1 MDNKK
6 ILLILLPLLIIGF
19 LVGSVIVW
27 MNLPD
32 SEEEPTPEPTDNV
45 DINKVDPQ
53 KVLFELSPGI
63 NLAGAE
69 FGKDTA
75 DYEHTYPNESISYYT
90 ERGFKLFRLPFAW
103 ERLQPTLGGEL
114 DEIEANS
121 IESFMNDAFANGAV
135 VILDLH
141 NYNRYEGQIVGQ
153 SSVKDEDLAD
163 VWSKIAQRFGENP
176 GLIAYGIMNEPYDSG
191 ETWPVTAQK
200 SVDAIR
206 SIDKDTI
213 ILVAG
218 DNWSQSWTWQKY
230 NSRLNINDPE
240 NLLVYETHV
249 YFDPDRSGKYECD
262 FDQCNV
268 SLNIGQ
274 VGLQDFV
281 EWLKLND
288 KKGFVGEYGVPSD
301 DPRWARVLDKTLSY
315 MEREGLGSTIWAGG
329 PDWGD
334 YNLSLEP
341 IIDVQGDLVER
352 PQIEVLMEYLDTEE
366 SK

>member
-1 MDNKK
+1 MLSA
-6 ILLILLPLLIIGF
+6 IL
-19 LVGSVIVW
+19 VW
-27 MNLPD
+27 MNLP
-32 SEEEPTPEPTDNV
+32 EEEIAPQNEPITEN
-45 DINKVDPQ
+45 DIDAIDPQ
-53 KVLFELSPGI
+53 QVLFDLSPGV

-75 DYEHTYPNESISYYT
+75 DYEHTYPNESITYYT

-103 ERLQPTLGGEL
+103 ERLQPALQGEL
-114 DEIEANS
+114 DENEAMS
-121 IESFMNDAFANGAV
+121 IESFMNEAIANGAM

-153 SSVKDEDLAD
+153 SSVTDEDLAD
-163 VWSKIAQRFGENP
+163 VWLKIAQRFGKHP

-191 ETWPVTAQK
+191 ETWPTTAQK
-200 SVDAIR
+200 SVDAVR

-213 ILVAG
+213 VLVAG
-218 DNWSQSWTWQKY
+218 DNWSQSWTWQEY
-230 NSRLNINDPE
+230 NSNLSINDPE

-249 YFDPDRSGKYECD
+249 YFDLDRSGKYECD

-268 SLNIGQ
+268 SLNTGQ

-288 KKGFVGEYGVPSD
+288 KKGFVGEYGVPAD
-301 DPRWARVLDKTLSY
+301 DPRWLRVLDKTLSY
-315 MEREGLGSTIWAGG
+315 LEREGLGSTIWAGG

-341 IIDVQGDLVER
+341 TIDVQGDTIEK
-352 PQIEVLMEYLDTEE
+352 PQIEVLVEYLDTSED
-366 SK
+366 